1 MLGTLQR
8 RFAATVA
15 VHPDRVALVAGEQT
29 LTWGALAEEADRA
42 ARVLA
47 DEAAVGPGDVVGL
60 LLTNRLEL
68 VTAFLACQ
76 RLGAVTSCLNFRV
89 APAAVAAAAAH
100 ERQVALVHDA
110 QFDAAARAVSEA
122 AAGCRLLTA
131 EALAERAAAAPDR
144 TPPPGAE
151 AAADRACN
159 VIHTSGTTGM
169 PKGAALTHE
178 TQLLSGL
185 QYCLEMGLDRGR
197 VGMSLAPIVIGAA
210 TNFFVAFLLVAGAR
224 QVLMADYEA
233 VGALRAV
240 ERDRVTDLFA
250 VPTQIYQMADAARE
264 RDDLDLGSLRL
275 IRTGGS
281 AMPAELVQRAREA
294 LGCEI
299 LNTYGTTESCTA
311 ITTIHTGHDP
321 AEKWGSIG
329 RPTYFQEVRVIAA
342 DDPAAGSED
351 VVEPPGRGQLLNRG
365 PQAAESEFM
374 APDRPLCDAD
384 GWQHTRDVVE
394 IDADGYL
401 FPVDR
406 LDNVIVSGGENIYPQ
421 EVELALAT
429 HPGVADVAVLGAPD
443 PEWGERVAALVVA
456 RDPELDAE
464 ALEQFWLA
472 NPEWA
477 RHKRPRLVALV
488 DELPRNI
495 LGKLDRHAL
504 PALLSS
510 ATDPSDTGPGEG

>member
-1 MLGTLQR
+1 MVGTLQR
-8 RFAATVA
+8 RFASTAAT
-15 VHPDRVALVAGEQT
+15 HPDRVALVTGERA
-29 LTWGALAEEADRA
+29 LTWGALAGEADRA
-42 ARVLA
+42 AHVLA
-47 DEAAVGPGDVVGL
+47 EELGIGRGDVVGL

-76 RLGAVTSCLNFRV
+76 RLGAITSCLNFRV
-89 APAAVAAAAAH
+89 APAAVGAAAAH
-100 ERQVALVHDA
+100 ERQAALVHDA
-110 QFDAAARAVSEA
+110 DFDAAARAVSRA
-122 AAGCRLLTA
+122 AAGCRLVTA
-131 EALAERAAAAPDR
+131 EALAARAAAAPEHA
-144 TPPPGAE
+144 PP
-151 AAADRACN
+151 AADPAPDRPCN
-159 VIHTSGTTGM
+159 VIHTSGTTGT

-178 TQLLSGL
+178 TQLVSGV

-210 TNFFVAFLLVAGAR
+210 TNFFVAFLFVAGAR
-224 QVLMADYEA
+224 QVLMPDYEA
-233 VGALRAV
+233 GAALRAV
-240 ERDRVTDLFA
+240 ERHRVTDVFA
-250 VPTQIYQMADAARE
+250 VPTQIYQMADVARE
-264 RDDLDLGSLRL
+264 HDDLDLGSLRL

-281 AMPAELVQRAREA
+281 AMPAELVERAREA

-311 ITTIHTGHDP
+311 ITTMHTGHDP

-329 RPTYFQEVRVIAA
+329 RPTYFQEVRVIPA
-342 DDPAAGSED
+342 DDRAAGPDD

-365 PQAAESEFM
+365 AQAAETEFM
-374 APDRPLCDAD
+374 APERRLCDAG
-384 GWQHTRDVVE
+384 GWQRTRDVVE

-429 HPGVADVAVLGAPD
+429 HPDVADVAVLGVPD

-456 RDPELDAE
+456 HDPALDAE
-464 ALEQFWLA
+464 ALEAFWLG

-477 RHKRPRLVALV
+477 RQKRPRVTAIV

-510 ATDPSDTGPGEG
+510 ARDPSPTGPGEA